1 MGSILIEVKVFFFD
15 MYPGKKE
22 KNMLRQ
28 YRMLIFVTNF
38 SKSHILVLCRKKKK
52 CCLTSVLFCF
62 FQNKIWNYLNLDKED
77 WCGLSSS
84 HIKPKQ
90 ADNHMI

>member
-28 YRMLIFVTNF
+28 YIMLIFVTNF

-52 CCLTSVLFCF
+52 MLFNQCFVLFF
-62 FQNKIWNYLNLDKED
+62 
-77 WCGLSSS
+77 
-84 HIKPKQ
+84 PKQ
-90 ADNHMI
+90 NLKLSEFG